1 MIIAAASSSP
11 VLSTATADQSRIARP
26 KSSRIKSLI
35 VSIATPLAYRGADCP
50 PLLLSTRTITGLLGR
65 AAVPS
70 SRCEGAYS
78 PRCSTP
84 CGATLPLSTQTIT
97 GLAPYRNHYTLT
109 PRGLCEAVRRVRV
122 CAPLR
127 PALGLGATIP
137 RRVPYRVPT
146 GCVGLCCGIR
156 AAAARYP

>member
-1 MIIAAASSSP
+1 MLPMWFPTIAPASTEP
-11 VLSTATADQSRIARP
+11 TNRTLSVVS
-26 KSSRIKSLI
+26 I
-35 VSIATPLAYRGADCP
+35 VSTPLHYRGADCP

-97 GLAPYRNHYTLT
+97 GLDPYRHHYTL
-109 PRGLCEAVRRVRV
+109 RGCGLCEAVRRVRV